1 MTTNEQNAK
10 SLVAKGVCK
19 AYGKKQVLQNLD
31 LTLEPGR
38 IYGLIGRN
46 GAGKT
51 TLLGILT
58 AQNTLDAGSVSYGG
72 APVWENPAALADIC
86 FSRELS
92 PNLLMGQNTLKVR
105 DYLRA
110 ARVYYPHWDE
120 AYAKR
125 LIDEFGL
132 DPKAKIYKLSK
143 GMLSMVTIVLALAS
157 RAPLT
162 ILDEPVAGLDVV
174 ARERFYQLLLEDQM
188 ATGRS
193 FVVSTHIIEEA
204 AAVFEE
210 VVLLDEGHI
219 IEKCPTDELI
229 SQFCC
234 VSGHED
240 AINALCQKLGVAPLE
255 AQALGRQKAVTL
267 RVSGERAGQAAVEQ
281 GLDLDVSPL
290 SLQKVFVALCGHE
303 HPAQAPER
311 KGA

>member
-1 MTTNEQNAK
+1 MNEQTAK

-19 AYGKKQVLQNLD
+19 AYGKKQVLHNLD

-58 AQNTLDAGSVSYGG
+58 AQNTLDAGTVAYGG

-120 AYAKR
+120 EYAKR
-125 LIDEFGL
+125 LIAEFGL
-132 DPKAKIYKLSK
+132 ETKTKIYKLSK

-193 FVVSTHIIEEA
+193 FVISTHIIEEA

-219 IEKCPTDELI
+219 IEKCPTDELV

-234 VSGHED
+234 VCGHEQ
-240 AINALCQKLGVAPLE
+240 AVSALCAALGADPLE
-255 AQALGRQKAVTL
+255 AQTLGRQKAVTL
-267 RVSGERAGQAAVEQ
+267 RVSAQRAGQAAAEQ
-281 GLDLDVSPL
+281 GLDLDISAL
-290 SLQKVFVALCGHE
+290 NLQKVFVALCGHE
-303 HPAQAPER
+303 HAAPAQ

>member
-1 MTTNEQNAK
+1 MSEQNTKCLAA
-10 SLVAKGVCK
+10 SGICK
-19 AYGKKQVLQNLD
+19 AYGKKQVLEGLD

-58 AQNTLDAGSVSYGG
+58 AQITRNAGEVSYGG
-72 APVWENPAALADIC
+72 APVWENPKALADIC

-92 PNLLMGQNTLKVR
+92 PTLLMGQNTLKVR

-120 AYAKR
+120 PYAQR
-125 LIDEFGL
+125 LIAEFGL
-132 DPKAKIYKLSK
+132 EPKAKIYKLSK

-157 RAPLT
+157 RAPFT

-188 ATGRS
+188 ATGRT

-210 VVLLDEGHI
+210 VIVLDEGRI
-219 IEKCPTDELI
+219 LEKAPTEELVA
-229 SQFCC
+229 QFCC
-234 VSGHED
+234 VSGHETAVD
-240 AINALCQKLGVAPLE
+240 TLCEALSAAPLE
-255 AQALGRQKAVTL
+255 TQTMGRQKACVL
-267 RVSGERAGQAAVEQ
+267 RLPEAKLKEAAAAA
-281 GLDLDVSPL
+281 GLDLDFTPL
-290 SLQKVFVALCGHE
+290 NLQRVFVALCGHE
-303 HPAQAPER
+303 QAGLAAPAR